1 MKKNLPFIGPTTKR
15 EALGLKGH
23 RTDKHALKAKN
34 RYQIGGGKEA
44 HHQTSLLE
52 GI

>member
-1 MKKNLPFIGPTTKR
+1 MKKNLSFISSTIKG
-15 EALGLKGH
+15 EALGLKRH
-23 RTDKHALKAKN
+23 RTDKHALKEKN

-44 HHQTSLLE
+44 HHQTSLPE